1 MEFPYIYMKDEIER
15 KVTKNTLVYY
25 RTSVNLWTLAC
36 ATIRV
41 RKSRIQLYIV
51 CVEEDLEQLV

>member
-1 MEFPYIYMKDEIER
+1 MKDEIER